1 MERFRALCDRVP
13 PRILQDGKALPRWLA
28 DRPHYDVWQRTNL
41 WMLCEALALDA
52 RRLTLVALFNRE
64 REPDGPG
71 GTAHLVRVASERGCK
86 PVVLDA
92 RVLLEG

>member
-1 MERFRALCDRVP
+1 MTAAFT
-13 PRILQDGKALPRWLA
+13 GLA
-28 DRPHYDVWQRTNL
+28 VASIGATPVIVDV
-41 WMLCEALALDA
+41 DA